1 MGVLS
6 SIPPPNP
13 WGFYV
18 SGEGRHIG
26 DIIHLA
32 KLQKKSK
39 HSHKSGSFLLL
50 YLVASCTSGGSQVPP
65 GHKNKLVASEGCPQL
80 QWAFWNADRKAALV
94 YKRSSA
100 KLEGSSLLWSL
111 QELPNWLACLQV
123 SLTLPRL
130 HSTESP
136 FWNAQHFSSC
146 IISCWWQQGRRPGIM
161 TLLK

>member
-32 KLQKKSK
+32 KLQEKSK

-65 GHKNKLVASEGCPQL
+65 GHKNKLVTSEGCLQL
-80 QWAFWNADRKAALV
+80 QWALLKCRQ
-94 YKRSSA
+94 
-100 KLEGSSLLWSL
+100 EGSPCLQEIICKAGRQQLLRSL

-136 FWNAQHFSSC
+136 F
-146 IISCWWQQGRRPGIM
+146 
-161 TLLK
+161 